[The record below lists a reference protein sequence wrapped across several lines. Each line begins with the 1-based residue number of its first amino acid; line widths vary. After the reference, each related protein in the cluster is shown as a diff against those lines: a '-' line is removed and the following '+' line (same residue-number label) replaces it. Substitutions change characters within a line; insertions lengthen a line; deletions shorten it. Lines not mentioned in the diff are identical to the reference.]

1 MIFIIEGIVLCA
13 LFTLMVYIMSRNPI
27 KTLYNYPPKIQER
40 VMFLDEYKDQI
51 PTKKN
56 KVVAKVGASLL
67 FVVILALIL
76 RFINGYTTF
85 LQTFGYGFLLW
96 TIVNAY
102 DAIVLDIIWFCHDP
116 QFVFKGTEDMVDEY
130 HDYWFHIKGFFIG
143 EGLAI
148 VVCAL
153 AGLVVSL
160 MPYGGIEQPA
170 NVPDT
175 VEVQEA
181 IVEEDSE
188 EEVGMILQIDGKE
201 IPVTWEDNAS
211 VGALRELAVD
221 GLEIQMSMYGGFE
234 QVGSLGESLPR
245 NDKQTTTKSGDIVL
259 YSGNQIVIFY
269 GSNSWAYTRLGH
281 ISDKDES
288 QMEELLSNGD
298 ETVTISAK
306 N

>member
-13 LFTLMVYIMSRNPI
+13 MFTLTVYIMSRNPI

-40 VMFLDEYKDQI
+40 VMSLDEYKDQV
-51 PTKKN
+51 PTQKN

-67 FVVILALIL
+67 FVVILAFIL
-76 RFINGYTTF
+76 RYINGYTTF
-85 LQTFGYGFLLW
+85 LQAFGYGFLLW

-102 DAIVLDIIWFCHDP
+102 DAIVLDIIWFCHNP
-116 QFVFKGTEDMVDEY
+116 KFVFKGTEDMVDEY
-130 HDYWFHIKGFFIG
+130 HNYWFHIKGFFIG

-153 AGLVVSL
+153 AGVVVSL

-181 IVEEDSE
+181 IIEEDSE
-188 EEVGMILQIDGKE
+188 EDVEMILQIDGKE

-211 VGALRELAVD
+211 VDALRELAAD
-221 GLEIQMSMYGGFE
+221 SLEIQMSMYGGFE
-234 QVGSLGESLPR
+234 QEGSIGQSITR
-245 NDKQTTTKSGDIVL
+245 DDKQTTTSAGDIVL
-259 YSGNQIVIFY
+259 YSGNQIVVFY
-269 GSNSWAYTRLGH
+269 GSNSWAYTRLGK
-281 ISDKDES
+281 INLSEDELT
-288 QMEELLSNGD
+288 ELLGNGD
-298 ETVTISAK
+298 VTLKLAQ
-306 N
+306 